1 MNEFIVFL
9 AVFVFAAFVTMRGF
23 QLIKESPQTRRDE
36 APGEVWVSFLGIKF
50 RHKGEAGVAAVG
62 LGVFLVLVVI
72 VLYYVS

>member
-36 APGEVWVSFLGIKF
+36 APGEVWVSFL
-50 RHKGEAGVAAVG
+50 A
-62 LGVFLVLVVI
+62 
-72 VLYYVS
+72 